1 MSKLDINKFPGLKFQ
16 LDQVENVKALID
28 LLNQRKE
35 LIKENTNDL
44 SNYEKNER
52 LITLNKTDRELAK
65 LHKFVIEEKQKIDKN
80 IDYLSQLSKDCDT
93 DYKEVEKEFLEVFS
107 NEQGV
112 IEWYNSVKNEND
124 FIAKLNRFDKM
135 RGAIKNQK
143 ESKEKKITPEVAYQL
158 VMQLKEFFTPYFEL
172 SSPLKVV

>member
-1 MSKLDINKFPGLKFQ
+1 
-16 LDQVENVKALID
+16 
-28 LLNQRKE
+28 
-35 LIKENTNDL
+35 
-44 SNYEKNER
+44 
-52 LITLNKTDRELAK
+52 LAK